1 MAVPGTGP
9 RARYPCAMPTIK
21 KYENRRLYDTEA
33 SRYVNLDEVAAM
45 VRRGDEVTVVDAKSG
60 RDLTREVL
68 LQIVLELQGGAEL
81 LPVPMLRRIIR
92 ATGDDPLQ
100 RVLRQQL
107 ALGLDLLH
115 AQLDQVER
123 QFARYYAPPPPS
135 PVHTAQEPPP
145 PAYEAGP
152 RAGGDGP
159 KPAADDDMDAL
170 RRRLSELEARLKR

>member
-1 MAVPGTGP
+1 
-9 RARYPCAMPTIK
+9 MPTIK

-60 RDLTREVL
+60 RDLTREIL
-68 LQIVLELQGGAEL
+68 LQIVLELQGGVEL

-100 RVLRQQL
+100 RVLRQQM

-115 AQLDQVER
+115 NQLDQVER
-123 QFARYYAPPPPS
+123 QFARFYTPPPPP
-135 PVHTAQEPPP
+135 PVYTVQEPPP
-145 PAYEAGP
+145 PAYGGGP
-152 RAGGDGP
+152 RSGDAP
-159 KPAADDDMDAL
+159 TASAEDDLDAL